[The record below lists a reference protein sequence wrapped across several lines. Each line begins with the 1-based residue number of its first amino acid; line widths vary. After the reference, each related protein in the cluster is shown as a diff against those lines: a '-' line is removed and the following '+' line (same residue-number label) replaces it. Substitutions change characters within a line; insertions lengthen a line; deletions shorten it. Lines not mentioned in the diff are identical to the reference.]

1 MEKRHREN
9 ALEREE
15 LDRSLD
21 EQRERLDSIGTLLE
35 HAMTF
40 INEHPTPETSPW
52 KKKEKPSTPER
63 RTPSPTS
70 EPVSPITVIKV
81 PQASGFARKASL
93 RRPLFPKPSN
103 NNTTQQPNL
112 PRPKQEL
119 PPKPTHLTTMTPIFS
134 STPVETKIRQAPKV
148 TDL

>member
-1 MEKRHREN
+1 
-9 ALEREE
+9 
-15 LDRSLD
+15 
-21 EQRERLDSIGTLLE
+21 
-35 HAMTF
+35 MTF

-63 RTPSPTS
+63 SSPTS
-70 EPVSPITVIKV
+70 EPVSPITVIKGSSSLDIYAFSIFSIEV
-81 PQASGFARKASL
+81 FLTSRLAPQASGFARKASL

-112 PRPKQEL
+112 PRPKPKL